1 MFIVRLALLAVL
13 FLTLAQLPGCRYY
26 IDAAPRIIIS
36 SEPITPPQSGP

>member
-1 MFIVRLALLAVL
+1 MFILKLAVL
-13 FLTLAQLPGCRYY
+13 AILLATLAQLPGCRFY